1 MAKPYQ
7 QGDLDGLC
15 GVYALINAVDYLCGP
30 LSRSQARRLFKQIL
44 VHLETKAPLAS
55 RCTHGIVIN
64 DIAGILKYI
73 VCKQYPI
80 QRFKP
85 FHRQPGV
92 NKQLYLQ
99 TLTEFLQQPNSIVF
113 LALEGYHGHWT
124 LVYRITDKKL
134 LIYDSSEI
142 RYVLLRSCSMIS
154 DRIEKRHWLMP
165 AHTYLLKAADLKCL
179 HKSTA

>member
-1 MAKPYQ
+1 MSNPYPYQ

-30 LSRSQARRLFKQIL
+30 LSDRKARKLFEQIL
-44 VHLETKAPLAS
+44 TFLETKAPLAS

-64 DIAGILKYI
+64 EIAGILKSV

-80 QRFKP
+80 KRYKP

-92 NKQLYLQ
+92 NKQRYIK
-99 TLTEFLQQPNSIVF
+99 TLSKFLQQPNSIVL

-134 LIYDSSEI
+134 LIYDSGNI
-142 RYVLLRSCSMIS
+142 HYVLLRSCSMIS
-154 DRIEKRHWLMP
+154 DDIEKRHWLMP
-165 AHTYLLKAADLKCL
+165 AHTYLLKS
-179 HKSTA
+179 H